1 LFLGEY
7 WFVHQQYAKA
17 QEKLGW
23 LSDRAEQLERD
34 YDDPLNEEIWEA
46 EILLGIMRRFGLN
59 SEQ

>member
-1 LFLGEY
+1 M
-7 WFVHQQYAKA
+7 A